1 MSSTPSQVPEE
12 PPRRSAAADDDDAA
26 PTGVTGLVM
35 VYDADGGVRGEFA
48 YAWGKL
54 RRTAHC
60 SLCSITHGLTRER
73 RSWADWRDTLPIPVA
88 VLHRNERDPDV
99 EALSGDRTPCVL
111 AQVDDGLVYLLGP
124 GELDACDGDLGVF
137 EHVLA
142 AALDRSNLALTNP
155 S

>member
-1 MSSTPSQVPEE
+1 MNSTSPQAPDEQQD
-12 PPRRSAAADDDDAA
+12 RLDATAAAA
-26 PTGVTGLVM
+26 TVTGLVM
-35 VYDADGGVRGEFA
+35 VYDADGGVRGELS
-48 YAWGKL
+48 YVWGKL

-73 RSWADWRDTLPIPVA
+73 RSWTNWRDGVPVPVT

-111 AQVDDGLVYLLGP
+111 AHVDGELIYLLGP
-124 GELDACDGDLGVF
+124 GELDACDGDLDVF
-137 EHVLA
+137 ERVLA
-142 AALDRSNLALTNP
+142 GALDRSNLALADT

>member
-1 MSSTPSQVPEE
+1 MSSNSV
-12 PPRRSAAADDDDAA
+12 D
-26 PTGVTGLVM
+26 GLIM
-35 VYDADGGVRGEFA
+35 VYDADGGLRGELA

-73 RSWADWRDTLPIPVA
+73 RSWADWRDGMTVPVT

-111 AQVDDGLVYLLGP
+111 AQVDGELIYLLGP
-124 GELDACDGDLGVF
+124 GELDACDGDLDVF

-142 AALDRSNLALTNP
+142 AALDRSNLALAGSP
-155 S
+155 